1 MWESHGS
8 GCKRKIIKQAVGS
21 LKKTNLGSNL
31 EQMLGP
37 ILIVTYTVA

>member
-8 GCKRKIIKQAVGS
+8 ACKSKMIKQAVGS
-21 LKKTNLGSNL
+21 LKKTNLGSSL
-31 EQMLGP
+31 DQMLGP